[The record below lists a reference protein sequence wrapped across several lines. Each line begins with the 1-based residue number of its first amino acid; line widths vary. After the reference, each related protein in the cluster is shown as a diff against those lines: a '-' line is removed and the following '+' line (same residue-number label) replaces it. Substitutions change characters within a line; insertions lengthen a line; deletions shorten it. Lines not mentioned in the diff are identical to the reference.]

1 MYNDTGTQLKFRGNS
16 IMRKTA
22 IILYLLII
30 AGCKSPSS
38 PPSVSRFDIAIEN
51 LSITSQKLE
60 YLRMEKDVFARLLE
74 DFERQKAERAGILDA
89 NELDKQTRAFAEWHR
104 DIAQREKDLTIEHS
118 MNVFAA
124 HREILKRRAAEPNQ
138 AAFST
143 LPYRN
148 P

>member
-1 MYNDTGTQLKFRGNS
+1 
-16 IMRKTA
+16 MRKTA
-22 IILYLLII
+22 IIICLLITT
-30 AGCKSPSS
+30 GCKTPSN
-38 PPSVSRFDIAIEN
+38 PPPVSRFDIAIEN

-60 YLRMEKDVFARLLE
+60 DLRKEKDFFAKSLE
-74 DFERQKAERAGILDA
+74 DFEQQKAECDDFMDA
-89 NELDKQTRAFAEWHR
+89 NEINKQTRAFARWHW

>member
-1 MYNDTGTQLKFRGNS
+1 
-16 IMRKTA
+16 MRKTA

-30 AGCKSPSS
+30 AGCKSPSN
-38 PPSVSRFDIAIEN
+38 PPPVSRFDIAIEN

-60 YLRMEKDVFARLLE
+60 DLRREKDFFAKSLE
-74 DFERQKAERAGILDA
+74 DFEQQKAECGDFMDA
-89 NELDKQTRAFAEWHR
+89 NEIARQTRAFARWHW

-124 HREILKRRAAEPNQ
+124 HREILKRRATEPNQ
-138 AAFST
+138 AALST

>member
-1 MYNDTGTQLKFRGNS
+1 
-16 IMRKTA
+16 MRKTTV
-22 IILYLLII
+22 IICLLVI
-30 AGCKSPSS
+30 AGCKTPSN
-38 PPSVSRFDIAIEN
+38 PPPVSRFDIAIEN
-51 LSITSQKLE
+51 LSRTTQQLE
-60 YLRMEKDVFARLLE
+60 DLRREKDFFAKSLA
-74 DFERQKAERAGILDA
+74 DFEQQKTECGDFMDA
-89 NELDKQTRAFAEWHR
+89 NELDKQTRAFARWHW

>member
-1 MYNDTGTQLKFRGNS
+1 
-16 IMRKTA
+16 
-22 IILYLLII
+22 
-30 AGCKSPSS
+30 
-38 PPSVSRFDIAIEN
+38 
-51 LSITSQKLE
+51 
-60 YLRMEKDVFARLLE
+60 MEKDVFARLLE

>member
-1 MYNDTGTQLKFRGNS
+1 
-16 IMRKTA
+16 MRKTVV
-22 IILYLLII
+22 ILYLLMI
-30 AGCKSPSS
+30 AGCKTPSN
-38 PPSVSRFDIAIEN
+38 PPPVSRFDIAIEN
-51 LSITSQKLE
+51 LSRTTQQLE
-60 YLRMEKDVFARLLE
+60 DLRKEKDFFAKSLA
-74 DFERQKAERAGILDA
+74 DFEQQKTECGDFMDA
-89 NELDKQTRAFAEWHR
+89 NELDKQTKAFARWHW

>member
-1 MYNDTGTQLKFRGNS
+1 MK
-16 IMRKTA
+16 KTA

-30 AGCKSPSS
+30 TGCNTPSN
-38 PPSVSRFDIAIEN
+38 PPPVSRFDIAIEN
-51 LSITSQKLE
+51 LSRTSQQLE
-60 YLRMEKDVFARLLE
+60 DLRREKDFFAKSLA
-74 DFERQKAERAGILDA
+74 DFEQQKTECGDFMDA
-89 NELDKQTRAFAEWHR
+89 NELDKQTKAFARWHW

>member
-1 MYNDTGTQLKFRGNS
+1 
-16 IMRKTA
+16 MRKTA

-30 AGCKSPSS
+30 AGCKTPNS

-60 YLRMEKDVFARLLE
+60 DLRMEKDIFAKLLE
-74 DFERQKAERAGILDA
+74 DFERQKAEHVGILDA
-89 NELDKQTRAFAEWHR
+89 NEINKQTKTFAEWHR

-118 MNVFAA
+118 MNIFAA

-148 P
+148 PCTACQKKRA

>member
-1 MYNDTGTQLKFRGNS
+1 
-16 IMRKTA
+16 MRKTA

-30 AGCKSPSS
+30 AGCKTPSS
-38 PPSVSRFDIAIEN
+38 YPPVSRFDIAIEN
-51 LSITSQKLE
+51 LSRTTQQLE
-60 YLRMEKDVFARLLE
+60 DLRKEKDFFAKSLG
-74 DFERQKAERAGILDA
+74 DFEQQKTECGDFMDA
-89 NELDKQTRAFAEWHR
+89 NELDKQTRAFARWHW

-124 HREILKRRAAEPNQ
+124 HREIAKRRAAETNR
-138 AAFST
+138 AAFSA

>member
-1 MYNDTGTQLKFRGNS
+1 
-16 IMRKTA
+16 MRKTV
-22 IILYLLII
+22 IILCLFILP
-30 AGCKSPSS
+30 GCKTPDN

-51 LSITSQKLE
+51 LSRTSQQLE
-60 YLRMEKDVFARLLE
+60 DLRREKDFFAKSLE
-74 DFERQKAERAGILDA
+74 DFEQQKAECGDFMDA
-89 NELDKQTRAFAEWHR
+89 NEIARQTKAFAEWHC

-138 AAFST
+138 TVFSS